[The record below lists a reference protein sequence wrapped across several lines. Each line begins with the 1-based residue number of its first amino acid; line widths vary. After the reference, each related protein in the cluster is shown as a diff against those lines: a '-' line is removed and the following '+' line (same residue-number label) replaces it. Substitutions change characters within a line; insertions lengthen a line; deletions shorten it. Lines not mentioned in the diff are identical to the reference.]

1 MICDHNCSCCEI
13 LCSDAIE
20 KHNKAIDSQIE
31 KIQSLEQEVAR
42 LKEENLRMRNC
53 MSCKHSSMLGN
64 CLHPNHPAT
73 LNCRCNLWEI
83 KG

>member
-1 MICDHNCSCCEI
+1 MMYCSRCSSYKCE
-13 LCSDAIE
+13 CEDYPIE
-20 KHNKAIDSQIE
+20 TEIRDLKIT
-31 KIQSLEQEVAR
+31 IQSLEQEVAR
-42 LKEENLRMRNC
+42 LKEENLRIRNC

-83 KG
+83 KK